1 MRLSYKEVPSLGE
14 EAAEVAGA
22 DREDELVRGELPL
35 AGAQGDVGQRL
46 RVAQVLGRGEE
57 GRVVVVPLEAVVL
70 GGPHGRVTTRSLHKF
85 HTFKDSSANPLP
97 QV

>member
-1 MRLSYKEVPSLGE
+1 M
-14 EAAEVAGA
+14 
-22 DREDELVRGELPL
+22 RGELPL

-70 GGPHGRVTTRSLHKF
+70 GGPHGRVTGSLHKF
-85 HTFKDSSANPLP
+85 HTFRDSSASSRLNTNSWVLLTM
-97 QV
+97 